1 MSGSSGGGS
10 PLDHGPLTPDAYP
23 VTALPPLIKALL
35 CPSIYPHSVDR
46 VQLIQTHISYVLL
59 AGDHVYKVK
68 KPVSFGFLDFSSLG
82 KRRYYC
88 GQEALLNSRLCP
100 DTYLGVIPIREREGR
115 YSLGGAGRTAEY
127 AVHMRRLPEDRMMHR
142 LAEAGQVTPEMT
154 GRLARRLAAFHEE
167 AEGGPRITRYGD
179 WAIRYAWDENFRQW
193 ERFIGITV
201 TEEQDRILKAFGQAF
216 FARKREVLARRRE
229 ERRIRDCHGDLRSDS
244 VCFLD
249 DGRICIYD
257 CIDFNRRFR
266 YTDVAGDVGFLAMD
280 LDYRGRPDLASAFV
294 ESYVK
299 ASGDADLTAIIGFY
313 KCYRAAVRGKV
324 EGFLLD
330 QPEVPSA
337 EKRRARQA
345 AARYFSLAAEYAAS
359 LPPAMLV
366 ITCGLAGTGKSTLA
380 RALADATGFE
390 VVSSDVVRK
399 RLAGIEP
406 GERRLEEFGAGIY
419 AADFSELTY
428 SALLDIARESL
439 QAGRSVVIDAS
450 FIRREHR
457 RRAADVARETGA
469 QFACVEVQC
478 EPEAVRARLERR
490 LREGADP
497 SDARWETYV
506 RQRRR
511 FQRPS
516 EVPPERRIIVDA
528 SRPIRSQVRP
538 VVTALRKISP
548 LSVP

>member
-1 MSGSSGGGS
+1 M
-10 PLDHGPLTPDAYP
+10 
-23 VTALPPLIKALL
+23 TALPPVIQALL
-35 CPSIYPHSVDR
+35 GPSIYEHPVDR

-59 AGDHVYKVK
+59 AGGHVYKVK
-68 KPVSFGFLDFSSLG
+68 KPVNFGFLDFSALA

-88 GQEALLNSRLCP
+88 RQEVLLNSRLCA
-100 DTYLGVIPIREREGR
+100 DTYLGVIPIRERDGEYR
-115 YSLGGAGRTAEY
+115 LGGAGRTVEY
-127 AVHMRRLPEDRMMHR
+127 AVHMRRLPEERMMHR
-142 LAEAGQVTPEMT
+142 LAEAGQVTPEMIE
-154 GRLARRLAAFHEE
+154 RLARTLAEFHEE
-167 AEGGPRITRYGD
+167 AEGGPRITQYGD

-193 ERFIGITV
+193 ERFIGVTV

-216 FARKREVLARRRE
+216 FARKREVLERRRQDQ
-229 ERRIRDCHGDLRSDS
+229 RIRDCHGDLRSDS

-249 DGRICIYD
+249 DHGRICIYD

-280 LDYRGRPDLASAFV
+280 LDYRGRPELASAFV
-294 ESYVK
+294 GSYVK
-299 ASGDADLTAIIGFY
+299 ASGDEDLPAIIDFY

-324 EGFLLD
+324 EGFLLG
-330 QPEVPSA
+330 QPEVPAA

-345 AARYFSLAAEYAAS
+345 AARYFRLAAEYAAS

-390 VVSSDVVRK
+390 MVSSDVVRK

-419 AADFSELTY
+419 TADFSELTY
-428 SALLDIARESL
+428 GALLDAARESL
-439 QAGRSVVIDAS
+439 QAGRSVIVDAS

-457 RRAADVARETGA
+457 KRAADVARETGA

-478 EPEAVRARLERR
+478 EPGAVRNRLERR

-497 SDARWETYV
+497 SDARWGTYV
-506 RQRRR
+506 QQRRR
-511 FQRPS
+511 FQRPT
-516 EVPPERRIIVDA
+516 EVPPERRIIADS
-528 SRPIRSQVRP
+528 SRPVRSQVRP

-548 LSVP
+548 LSVPSAATGNRQQETSRR